1 MEAGKS
7 TASMQKI
14 VHVSTSGQS
23 PHSPELRIVLV
34 GGRELTGSPSNKSAA
49 GNIILGKRVFETH
62 RRTAQSVVRQQQVH
76 GRHVTVVDTPGW
88 WWHYP
93 RDNTPQLDQIEIKNS
108 VHMCPPGPHAFL
120 LVIPAGSLFLDIFKR
135 SLEEHMHLFP
145 KGVSDHT
152 IVLFTAEGPL
162 SGKEL
167 ESKISPWPALQRVL
181 KQCGNRKHVLNIN
194 DRRDSTQV
202 QTLFEKI
209 EAMVSRKAGGHYSID
224 SADGKALREKIEA
237 MVERAFKR
245 FVEVRTKRRK
255 LKALI
260 EGGKTPPKHLR
271 IVMVGAQWSAKS
283 SAGNNILRKNA
294 FAVDHRRTTEFCE
307 ISHSMV
313 ADRQLTVVDSPGWY
327 YNSTL
332 QDLCEM
338 DKIEIEN
345 SMHLCPPGPHAV
357 LLVVSL
363 ASAFNT
369 SYWRAVREHMSLF
382 KDEVWK
388 HTIVLFTRGDWLGV
402 KTVEERIESEEGLQW
417 LVEKCGNMYHV
428 LDNTKRSDET
438 QVTKLLEKIEEMW
451 AGNEDP
457 HYEVD
462 LGRAEQMEARK
473 EAGHKTAKRIRQT
486 SQRQERILRELFRG
500 EKQTITDMRVV
511 IVGRKDS
518 GKSMVG
524 NRILFEEL
532 FDSTWLKKEFQ
543 DQQGTTT
550 CVKHERNTSGVNVSV
565 VEAPGWFTD
574 STVPDWLKGEVLRS
588 VSMCAPGPHAFLL
601 AVPISKAFTEND
613 YQAVVEVLMP
623 FGERVWRHCMVMFTW
638 ADWLNNRSVEE
649 HIAAQGKALQQ
660 LVEKCGYRYQA
671 VSGSRSGDGFPIME
685 VYRNMI
691 AMITRNKGRYFAAE
705 GKKGGKKKPTLS
717 WQEEWDS
724 REQELIDRMLKAVA
738 QEPEEPPL
746 PFVKMTASLD
756 GAFIP
761 SMSGDVPSEVG
772 STFWSQRARAR
783 VSEWLNSRVGN
794 SDVTSGVGSMTAST
808 SYVGKL
814 DESLH
819 NIQHPPMTTFFPE
832 KDKMKLDTLRG
843 RVCTDIVGTQ
853 RRHSV

>member
-1 MEAGKS
+1 
-7 TASMQKI
+7 MQKI
-14 VHVSTSGQS
+14 VPGSTSGQS

-49 GNIILGKRVFETH
+49 GNIILGKSVFETH
-62 RRTAQSVVRQQQVH
+62 RRTAQSVVKQKQVH

-120 LVIPAGSLFLDIFKR
+120 LVIPAGSLFLEIFTR
-135 SLEEHMHLFP
+135 SLEEHMHLFH
-145 KGVSDHT
+145 KGVFDHT

-162 SGKEL
+162 SGNEL
-167 ESKISPWPALQRVL
+167 EYGISRWPALQRIL

-194 DRRDSTQV
+194 DRQDSTQV
-202 QTLFEKI
+202 QMLFTKI

-237 MVERAFKR
+237 MVDRASQR
-245 FVEVRTKRRK
+245 VAEVQTKRRE

-283 SAGNNILRKNA
+283 SAGNNILRKDA
-294 FAVDHRRTTEFCE
+294 FAVDHGRTTEFCE

-332 QDLCEM
+332 QDICEM

-357 LLVVSL
+357 LLVVGL
-363 ASAFNT
+363 ASAFNA
-369 SYWRAVREHMSLF
+369 SYRRAVQEHMSLF

-402 KTVEERIESEEGLQW
+402 KTVEERMESEEGLQW

-438 QVTKLLEKIEEMW
+438 QVTELLEKIEEMW
-451 AGNEDP
+451 AGNKDP

-462 LGRAEQMEARK
+462 LGRTEQMEARK

-486 SQRQERILRELFRG
+486 TKRQERILRELFRG
-500 EKQTITDMRVV
+500 EKQPITDMRVV
-511 IVGRKDS
+511 LVGRKDS

-524 NRILFEEL
+524 NAILFEEL

-543 DQQGTTT
+543 DQQETTT
-550 CVKHERNTSGVNVSV
+550 CVKHERNRFGINVSV

-574 STVPDWLKGEVLRS
+574 STIPDWLKGEVLRS
-588 VSMCAPGPHAFLL
+588 VSMCAPGPHVFLL
-601 AVPISKAFTEND
+601 AVPISKAFTENS

-623 FGERVWRHCMVMFTW
+623 FGDKVWRHCMVMFTW
-638 ADWLNNRSVEE
+638 ADWLNHRSVEE
-649 HIAAQGKALQQ
+649 HIAAQGKALQR

-671 VSGSRSGDGFPIME
+671 VSGSSFGDRFLIME
-685 VYRNMI
+685 VYHKMT

-705 GKKGGKKKPTLS
+705 GKKGEKNKPTLT
-717 WQEEWDS
+717 WQEWDS

-738 QEPEEPPL
+738 QEAEEPPL
-746 PFVKMTASLD
+746 RSVKMTASFD

-761 SMSGDVPSEVG
+761 SMGGDVPSEVG
-772 STFWSQRARAR
+772 STFWRPRAHAK
-783 VSEWLNSRVGN
+783 VSEWLRSGVGN
-794 SDVTSGVGSMTAST
+794 SDVTSGVGSMTASA

-832 KDKMKLDTLRG
+832 KDKMKFDTLHG
-843 RVCTDIVGTQ
+843 RVGTQ
-853 RRHSV
+853 RRHSF